1 MEVSMTQKKIAILG
15 AGAIGSTIG
24 GFFAKNG
31 VDCTLI
37 DMWPENVQQIR
48 SNGLRVTTM
57 EDEFVSHPGILH
69 ISDVSTRGE
78 SYDIVILSVKSYDT
92 EWITHFIKPYL
103 NQGSY
108 VICAQNSINDDRIA
122 AILGWTRVIGA
133 VVTYGAGIY
142 EPGHVNYTSPKER
155 PPFTLGELNGL
166 ITPRINEAV
175 DLLNNVSGGGVKS
188 TSNLWGERWSKLC
201 VNSMANAIA
210 GVTGLKSAELR
221 EVESSRHISIRI
233 AAEVVQVALANGV
246 DVQPISGVPP
256 QMFVD
261 AVSDESIMGEVEG
274 ILMSGAKEIGI
285 GRPSLAQDLLKGRKI
300 EVDYLN
306 GYVSKKG
313 SELGIPTPVN
323 DAIRQLAHRVAR
335 KEIEPSVENLQLI
348 K

>member
-69 ISDVSTRGE
+69 ISDVYTRGD

-92 EWITHFIKPYL
+92 EWSTHFIKPYL

-142 EPGHVNYTSPKER
+142 EPGHVNYTSPRER
-155 PPFTLGELNGL
+155 SPFTLGELNGL

-323 DAIRQLAHRVAR
+323 DAIRQLAHRVGR